1 VWSAPGEDA
10 DRSGSADEDRD
21 AGDPA
26 GPVQRVQVLVLPNDH
41 ESGEAPLGVGKLAV
55 RKVMLAPGG
64 SSTAR
69 SFNVFGVRLGSP
81 ESVWVPD

>member
-1 VWSAPGEDA
+1 MNPEKPLWVW
-10 DRSGSADEDRD
+10 
-21 AGDPA
+21 
-26 GPVQRVQVLVLPNDH
+26 
-41 ESGEAPLGVGKLAV
+41 GKLAV